1 MQVLWG
7 LHLITV
13 FLSVWLVAHAIAVA
27 LVFAFTVRLGRPVR
41 VSRGPRAA
49 VVVAVKGDDYE
60 FDEFLVRLFQQD
72 YAAFRVI
79 FAVES
84 ADDTAVPAIEKY
96 RAIAPDRVTL
106 VVAERRDDEGQKTTN
121 LRAAVATLTPQDEI
135 LVLADA
141 DIWPEPDW
149 LSRLIEPL
157 INDEADAV
165 SGFTWLIVKDGRLS
179 SYVLTAMAASIA
191 TIPRLPMLNPCWG
204 GSTAM
209 RQQMFRDL
217 NIAEAW
223 RGTLS
228 DDLQFTNVVQ
238 AAGGRIA
245 APREILLRT
254 AIKTGGF
261 AAVTAEARR
270 WFMLV
275 RIYAPGTYAITLA
288 AMTFAA
294 LGWIA
299 AVVGTLAL
307 RLDAAV
313 VLVLALVLNWL
324 RAQGRTLLVRRLW
337 GEAGIAENAQYLR
350 LDPLV
355 SPIATIL
362 NAIYGWSALRMK
374 RTTWAGITYEI
385 DGPQQVRVLRRG
397 GNV

>member
-1 MQVLWG
+1 M
-7 LHLITV
+7 TV
-13 FLSVWLVAHAIAVA
+13 FLLAWLVAHAVAVA

-41 VSRGPRAA
+41 VGEAPPVA
-49 VVVAVKGDDYE
+49 VVVAVKGHDYE

-72 YAAFRVI
+72 YPAFRVI
-79 FAVES
+79 FAVEL
-84 ADDTAVPAIEKY
+84 ADDAAVPAIEKY
-96 RAIAPDRVTL
+96 RALAPDRVTL
-106 VVAERRDDEGQKTTN
+106 VVAERRTDEGQKTTN
-121 LRAAVATLTPQDEI
+121 LRAAVATLTPQDDI

-157 INDEADAV
+157 VTNEADAV

-217 NIAEAW
+217 NIAEEW

-261 AAVTAEARR
+261 AAVTAEAQR

-275 RIYAPGTYAITLA
+275 RIYVPGTYAITLA

-294 LGWIA
+294 LGWIV
-299 AVVGTLAL
+299 AVVGALAL

-324 RAQGRTLLVRRLW
+324 RAQGRALLVRRLW
-337 GEAGIAENAQYLR
+337 GEAGVAENAKYLR

-362 NAIYGWSALRMK
+362 NAIYGWSALRMR
-374 RTTWAGITYEI
+374 RTTWAGTTYEI
-385 DGPQQVRVLRRG
+385 NGPQNVQVLKREGMRV
-397 GNV
+397 

>member
-1 MQVLWG
+1 M
-7 LHLITV
+7 TV
-13 FLSVWLVAHAIAVA
+13 FLLAWLVAHAVAVA

-41 VSRGPRAA
+41 VGEAPPVA
-49 VVVAVKGDDYE
+49 VVVAVKGHDYE

-72 YAAFRVI
+72 YPAFRVI

-84 ADDTAVPAIEKY
+84 ADDAAVPAIEKY
-96 RAIAPDRVTL
+96 RALAPDRVTL
-106 VVAERRDDEGQKTTN
+106 VVAERRTDEGQKTTN
-121 LRAAVATLTPQDEI
+121 LRAAVATLTPQDDI

-157 INDEADAV
+157 VTNEADAV

-217 NIAEAW
+217 NIAEEW

-261 AAVTAEARR
+261 AAVTAEAQR

-275 RIYAPGTYAITLA
+275 RIYVPGTYAITLA

-294 LGWIA
+294 LGWIV
-299 AVVGTLAL
+299 AVVGALAL

-324 RAQGRTLLVRRLW
+324 RAQGRALLVRRLW
-337 GEAGIAENAQYLR
+337 GEAGVAENAKYLR

-362 NAIYGWSALRMK
+362 NAIYGWAALRMR
-374 RTTWAGITYEI
+374 RTTWAGTTYEI
-385 DGPQQVRVLRRG
+385 NGPQNVQVLKREGMRV
-397 GNV
+397 

>member
-1 MQVLWG
+1 M
-7 LHLITV
+7 TV

-27 LVFAFTVRLGRPVR
+27 LVFAFTVRLGRPAR
-41 VSRGPRAA
+41 LGQGPRAA
-49 VVVAVKGDDYE
+49 VVVAVKGHDYE

-72 YAAFRVI
+72 YPAFRVI

-84 ADDTAVPAIEKY
+84 ADDAAVPAIEKY

-106 VVAERRDDEGQKTTN
+106 VVAERRRDEGQKSTN

-157 INDEADAV
+157 VAGEADAV
-165 SGFTWLIVKDGRLS
+165 SGFTWLIVKDDRLS

-217 NIAEAW
+217 YIAEAW

-261 AAVTAEARR
+261 AAVTAEAQR

-275 RIYAPGTYAITLA
+275 RIYVPGTYAITLA

-299 AVVGTLAL
+299 ALAGTLAL

-324 RAQGRTLLVRRLW
+324 RAQGRALLVRRLW

>member
-1 MQVLWG
+1 MTAFLWA
-7 LHLITV
+7 
-13 FLSVWLVAHAIAVA
+13 WLATHAIAVV
-27 LVFAFTVRLGRPVR
+27 LVFGFTVRLGRPVR
-41 VSRGPRAA
+41 MEHGPRAA
-49 VVVAVKGDDYE
+49 VVVAVKGHDYE
-60 FDEFLVRLFQQD
+60 FDEFLVRLFRQD
-72 YAAFRVI
+72 YPAFRVI

-84 ADDTAVPAIEKY
+84 ADDAAVPAIEKY

-106 VVAERRDDEGQKTTN
+106 VVAERRRDEGQKTTN
-121 LRAAVATLTPQDEI
+121 LRAAVATLTAEDEI

-149 LSRLIEPL
+149 LSRMIEPL
-157 INDEADAV
+157 VNGEADAV
-165 SGFTWLIVKDGRLS
+165 SGFAWLIVNDGRLS

-209 RQQMFRDL
+209 RQQTFRDL
-217 NIAEAW
+217 NIAEEW

-228 DDLQFTNVVQ
+228 DDLQLTNVVQ
-238 AAGGRIA
+238 ASGGRIA
-245 APREILLRT
+245 GPREVLLRT
-254 AIKTGGF
+254 AIETSGF

-275 RIYAPGTYAITLA
+275 RVYMPGSYAMTLA
-288 AMTFAA
+288 AMTFAS

-299 AVVGTLAL
+299 AVLGTLSL
-307 RLDAAV
+307 RFNAAV
-313 VLVLALVLNWL
+313 VLVLALLLNWL
-324 RAQGRTLLVRRLW
+324 RAQGRALLVRRLW
-337 GEAGIAENAQYLR
+337 GEAGLAENARYLR

-362 NAIYGWSALRMK
+362 NAVYGWSALRMK

-385 DGPQQVRVLRRG
+385 DGPHDVQVLKREG
-397 GNV
+397 GHHEAFV

>member
-1 MQVLWG
+1 MTTFLW
-7 LHLITV
+7 
-13 FLSVWLVAHAIAVA
+13 VWLVAHAVAVA

-41 VSRGPRAA
+41 LGDGPRAA
-49 VVVAVKGDDYE
+49 VVVAVKGHDYE

-72 YAAFRVI
+72 YPAFRVI

-84 ADDTAVPAIEKY
+84 ADDAAVPAIEKY
-96 RAIAPDRVTL
+96 RAVAPDRVTL
-106 VVAERRDDEGQKTTN
+106 VVAERRKDEGQKTTN
-121 LRAAVATLTPQDEI
+121 LRAAVATLTADDEI

-157 INDEADAV
+157 VVGEADAV
-165 SGFTWLIVKDGRLS
+165 SGFAWLIVKDDRLS
-179 SYVLTAMAASIA
+179 SHVLAAMAASIA

-217 NIAEAW
+217 NIAEEW

-228 DDLQFTNVVQ
+228 DDLQLTNVVQ

-261 AAVTAEARR
+261 AAVTAEAQR

-275 RIYAPGTYAITLA
+275 RIYMPVSYAITLA

-294 LGWIA
+294 LGWVA

-313 VLVLALVLNWL
+313 VLVLALLLNWL
-324 RAQGRTLLVRRLW
+324 RAQGRARLVRRLW
-337 GEAGIAENAQYLR
+337 GEAGLAENAPYLR

-362 NAIYGWSALRMK
+362 NAIYGWSALRMR
-374 RTTWAGITYEI
+374 RTTWAGTTYEI
-385 DGPQQVRVLRRG
+385 NGPQDVQVLKREGLRV
-397 GNV
+397 

>member
-1 MQVLWG
+1 M
-7 LHLITV
+7 TV

-27 LVFAFTVRLGRPVR
+27 LVFAFTVHLGRPVR
-41 VSRGPRAA
+41 VGQGPLAA
-49 VVVAVKGDDYE
+49 VVVAVKGHDYE

-72 YAAFRVI
+72 YPAFRVI

-84 ADDTAVPAIEKY
+84 ADDAAVPAIEKY
-96 RAIAPDRVTL
+96 RASAPDRVTL
-106 VVAERRDDEGQKTTN
+106 VVAERRTDEGQKTTN
-121 LRAAVATLTPQDEI
+121 LRAAVAALTPQDEI

-157 INDEADAV
+157 VAGEADAV

-209 RQQMFRDL
+209 RQQTFRDL
-217 NIAEAW
+217 NIAAAW

-238 AAGGRIA
+238 DAGGRIA

-275 RIYAPGTYAITLA
+275 RIYVPGTYAITLA

-299 AVVGTLAL
+299 TVVGTLAL

-313 VLVLALVLNWL
+313 VLVLALLLNWL
-324 RAQGRTLLVRRLW
+324 RAQSRARLVRRLW
-337 GEAGIAENAQYLR
+337 GEAGLAENAQYLR

-355 SPIATIL
+355 APVATIL
-362 NAIYGWSALRMK
+362 NAIYGWSALRLK
-374 RTTWAGITYEI
+374 RTTWAGIAYEI
-385 DGPQQVRVLRRG
+385 SGPQEVRVLRRE

>member
-1 MQVLWG
+1 MTIFLW
-7 LHLITV
+7 
-13 FLSVWLVAHAIAVA
+13 VWLAGHTVAVA
-27 LVFAFTVRLGRPVR
+27 LVFAFSVRLGRPVH
-41 VSRGPRAA
+41 VGQGPQAA
-49 VVVAVKGDDYE
+49 VVVAVKGHDYE

-72 YAAFRVI
+72 YPAFRVI

-84 ADDTAVPAIEKY
+84 ADDAAVPAIEKY
-96 RAIAPDRVTL
+96 RAVAPDRVAL
-106 VVAERRDDEGQKTTN
+106 VVAERRKDEGQKTTN
-121 LRAAVATLTPQDEI
+121 LRAAVATLTSEDEI

-141 DIWPEPDW
+141 DIWPEADW

-157 INDEADAV
+157 VSGQADAV
-165 SGFTWLIVKDGRLS
+165 SGFAWLIVKDGRLS

-209 RQQMFRDL
+209 RQRMFRDL
-217 NIAEAW
+217 NIAEEW
-223 RGTLS
+223 RGALS
-228 DDLQFTNVVQ
+228 DDLQLTNVIQ
-238 AAGGRIA
+238 ARGRRIA

-261 AAVTAEARR
+261 ADIAAEAQR

-275 RIYAPGTYAITLA
+275 RVYMPGTYAITLT

-294 LGWIA
+294 LGWIV

-313 VLVLALVLNWL
+313 VLVLALLLNWL
-324 RAQGRTLLVRRLW
+324 RAHGRALLVRRLW
-337 GEAGIAENAQYLR
+337 GEAGVAENAQYVR

-374 RTTWAGITYEI
+374 RTTWAGTTYEI
-385 DGPQQVRVLRRG
+385 NGPQDVQVLKRAGLSV
-397 GNV
+397 

>member
-1 MQVLWG
+1 M
-7 LHLITV
+7 TV
-13 FLSVWLVAHAIAVA
+13 FLPAWLVAHAIAVA
-27 LVFAFTVRLGRPVR
+27 LVFAFTVRLGRAVH
-41 VSRGPRAA
+41 VERGPRAA
-49 VVVAVKGDDYE
+49 VVVAVKGHDYE
-60 FDEFLVRLFQQD
+60 FDEFLVRLFRQD
-72 YAAFRVI
+72 YPAFRVI

-84 ADDTAVPAIEKY
+84 ADDAAVPAIEKY

-106 VVAERRDDEGQKTTN
+106 VVAERHQDEGQKTSN

-157 INDEADAV
+157 VDGEADAV
-165 SGFTWLIVKDGRLS
+165 SGFAWLIVKDGRLS

-209 RQQMFRDL
+209 RQQTFRDL
-217 NIAEAW
+217 NIAEEW

-228 DDLQFTNVVQ
+228 DDLQLTNVVQ
-238 AAGGRIA
+238 AAGRRIA

-254 AIKTGGF
+254 AIKTSGF
-261 AAVTAEARR
+261 SAVTAEARR

-275 RIYAPGTYAITLA
+275 RVYMPGSYAITLA

-294 LGWIA
+294 CGWIA
-299 AVVGTLAL
+299 TVLGTLML

-313 VLVLALVLNWL
+313 VLVLALLLNWL
-324 RAQGRTLLVRRLW
+324 RARGRKLLVRRLW
-337 GEAGIAENAQYLR
+337 GEAGVAENAQYLR

-362 NAIYGWSALRMK
+362 NAIYGWSALRLK
-374 RTTWAGITYEI
+374 RTTWAGIAYEI
-385 DGPQQVRVLRRG
+385 SGPQDVQVLKRERVTFLRR
-397 GNV
+397 V

>member
-1 MQVLWG
+1 
-7 LHLITV
+7 
-13 FLSVWLVAHAIAVA
+13 
-27 LVFAFTVRLGRPVR
+27 
-41 VSRGPRAA
+41 
-49 VVVAVKGDDYE
+49 
-60 FDEFLVRLFQQD
+60 
-72 YAAFRVI
+72 
-79 FAVES
+79 
-84 ADDTAVPAIEKY
+84 
-96 RAIAPDRVTL
+96 
-106 VVAERRDDEGQKTTN
+106 
-121 LRAAVATLTPQDEI
+121 
-135 LVLADA
+135 
-141 DIWPEPDW
+141 
-149 LSRLIEPL
+149 
-157 INDEADAV
+157 
-165 SGFTWLIVKDGRLS
+165 
-179 SYVLTAMAASIA
+179 
-191 TIPRLPMLNPCWG
+191 
-204 GSTAM
+204 M

-217 NIAEAW
+217 NIAEEW

-261 AAVTAEARR
+261 AAVTAEAQR

-275 RIYAPGTYAITLA
+275 RIYVPGTYAITLA

-294 LGWIA
+294 LGWIV
-299 AVVGTLAL
+299 AVVGALAL

-324 RAQGRTLLVRRLW
+324 RAQGRALLVRRLW

>member
-1 MQVLWG
+1 MTAFLW
-7 LHLITV
+7 I
-13 FLSVWLVAHAIAVA
+13 WLVTHAIAVA

-41 VSRGPRAA
+41 AGREPRAA
-49 VVVAVKGDDYE
+49 VVVAVKGHDYE

-72 YAAFRVI
+72 YPAFRVI

-84 ADDTAVPAIEKY
+84 ADDAAVPAIEKY
-96 RAIAPDRVTL
+96 RAIAPDRVSL
-106 VVAERRDDEGQKTTN
+106 VVAERRKDEGQKTTN
-121 LRAAVATLTPQDEI
+121 LRAAVATLAPEDEI
-135 LVLADA
+135 VVFADA

-149 LSRLIEPL
+149 LARLVEPL
-157 INDEADAV
+157 VDGEADAV
-165 SGFTWLIVKDGRLS
+165 SGFAWLVVEDSRLS

-209 RQQMFRDL
+209 RQQTFRDL
-217 NIAEAW
+217 NIAEKW

-228 DDLQFTNVVQ
+228 DDLQLTNVVQ
-238 AAGGRIA
+238 AAGGRIG

-275 RIYAPGTYAITLA
+275 RVYMPGSYAITLA
-288 AMTFAA
+288 AMTFAGF
-294 LGWIA
+294 GW
-299 AVVGTLAL
+299 VTTVLGTLTL

-313 VLVLALVLNWL
+313 VLALALLLNWL
-324 RAQGRTLLVRRLW
+324 RAWGRALLVRRLW
-337 GEAGIAENAQYLR
+337 GEAGLVENAEYLR

-362 NAIYGWSALRMK
+362 NAIYGWSALRLN

-385 DGPQQVRVLRRG
+385 SGPQEVHVLEREGSRV
-397 GNV
+397 

>member
-1 MQVLWG
+1 M
-7 LHLITV
+7 TV
-13 FLSVWLVAHAIAVA
+13 FLLVWLVAHAVAVA

-41 VSRGPRAA
+41 VGQGPPVAL
-49 VVVAVKGDDYE
+49 VVAVKGHDYE

-72 YAAFRVI
+72 YPAFRVI

-84 ADDTAVPAIEKY
+84 ADDAAVPAIEKY
-96 RAIAPDRVTL
+96 RAIAPDRVAL
-106 VVAERRDDEGQKTTN
+106 VVAERRKDEGQKTTN
-121 LRAAVATLTPQDEI
+121 LRAAVVTLTPQDEI

-157 INDEADAV
+157 VNGEADTV
-165 SGFTWLIVKDGRLS
+165 SGFAWLIVKDDRLS

-191 TIPRLPMLNPCWG
+191 TVPRLPMLNPCWG
-204 GSTAM
+204 GCTAVR
-209 RQQMFRDL
+209 RQTFVDL
-217 NIAEAW
+217 NIAEEW

-228 DDLQFTNVVQ
+228 DDLQLTNVVQ
-238 AAGGRIA
+238 AAGCRIA

-275 RIYAPGTYAITLA
+275 RIYTPGTYAITLA

-299 AVVGTLAL
+299 SVLGTLML

-313 VLVLALVLNWL
+313 VLALALLLNWL
-324 RAQGRTLLVRRLW
+324 RAQGRALLVRRLW
-337 GEAGIAENAQYLR
+337 GETGVAENAQYLR

-362 NAIYGWSALRMK
+362 NAIYGWSALPMK
-374 RTTWAGITYEI
+374 RTTWAGTTYEI
-385 DGPQQVRVLRRG
+385 SGPQDVQVLKRDGLLV
-397 GNV
+397 

>member
-1 MQVLWG
+1 MTTFLW
-7 LHLITV
+7 
-13 FLSVWLVAHAIAVA
+13 VWLVGHAIAVA

-41 VSRGPRAA
+41 VGQRPPAA
-49 VVVAVKGDDYE
+49 VVVAVKGHDYE

-72 YAAFRVI
+72 YPAFRVI

-84 ADDTAVPAIEKY
+84 ADDVAVPAIEKY
-96 RAIAPDRVTL
+96 RALAPDRVTL
-106 VVAERRDDEGQKTTN
+106 VVAERRKDEGQKTTN
-121 LRAAVATLTPQDEI
+121 LRAAVATLTPEDEI

-157 INDEADAV
+157 VAAEADTV
-165 SGFTWLIVKDGRLS
+165 SGFAWLIVKDGRLS

-217 NIAEAW
+217 NIAEKW

-228 DDLQFTNVVQ
+228 DDLQLTNVVQ

-254 AIKTGGF
+254 AVKTGGF

-275 RIYAPGTYAITLA
+275 RIYMPVSYAITLA

-294 LGWIA
+294 LGWIVA
-299 AVVGTLAL
+299 IVGTLAL

-313 VLVLALVLNWL
+313 VLVLALLLNWL
-324 RAQGRTLLVRRLW
+324 RAGSRALLVRRLW
-337 GEAGIAENAQYLR
+337 GEVGVEENAAYLR

-362 NAIYGWSALRMK
+362 NAIYGWSALRLK
-374 RTTWAGITYEI
+374 RTTWAGTTYEI
-385 DGPQQVRVLRRG
+385 NRPQDVQVLKREGLRV
-397 GNV
+397 

>member
-1 MQVLWG
+1 MTTFLW
-7 LHLITV
+7 I
-13 FLSVWLVAHAIAVA
+13 WLVGHSIAVA
-27 LVFAFTVRLGRPVR
+27 LVFAFTVRLGRPAHMQQA
-41 VSRGPRAA
+41 PRAV
-49 VVVAVKGDDYE
+49 VVVAVKGHDYE
-60 FDEFLVRLFQQD
+60 FDEFLVRLFHQD
-72 YAAFRVI
+72 YPAFRAI

-84 ADDTAVPAIEKY
+84 PDDAAVPAIEKY
-96 RAIAPDRVTL
+96 RAVAPDRVTL
-106 VVAERRDDEGQKTTN
+106 VVAERRKDEGQKTTN
-121 LRAAVATLTPQDEI
+121 LRAAIATLTLQDEI

-157 INDEADAV
+157 VAGEADAV
-165 SGFTWLIVKDGRLS
+165 SGFAWLIVKDGRLS

-217 NIAEAW
+217 NIAEKW

-228 DDLQFTNVVQ
+228 DDLQLTNVVQ

-254 AIKTGGF
+254 AIKTEGF
-261 AAVTAEARR
+261 AAVSAEARR

-275 RIYAPGTYAITLA
+275 RVYMPVSYAITLA

-299 AVVGTLAL
+299 AVFGTLAL

-313 VLVLALVLNWL
+313 VLVLALLLNWL
-324 RAQGRTLLVRRLW
+324 RAQGRALLVRRLW
-337 GEAGIAENAQYLR
+337 GDVGVEENAGYLR

-355 SPIATIL
+355 SPIATVL

-374 RTTWAGITYEI
+374 RTTWAGTTYEI
-385 DGPQQVRVLRRG
+385 NAPQDVQVLKREGLRV
-397 GNV
+397 

>member
-1 MQVLWG
+1 M
-7 LHLITV
+7 TA
-13 FLSVWLVAHAIAVA
+13 FLLAWLVAHAIAVA

-41 VSRGPRAA
+41 TSGGPSAA
-49 VVVAVKGDDYE
+49 VVVAVKGHDHE

-72 YAAFRVI
+72 YRAFRVI

-84 ADDTAVPAIEKY
+84 ADDAAVSAIEKY
-96 RAIAPDRVTL
+96 RVVAPDRVTL
-106 VVAERRDDEGQKTTN
+106 VVAERRKDEGQKTTN
-121 LRAAVATLTPQDEI
+121 LRAAVATLTPEDEI

-157 INDEADAV
+157 VAGEADAV
-165 SGFTWLIVKDGRLS
+165 SGFTWLIVKDRRLS

-217 NIAEAW
+217 NIAEQW

-228 DDLQFTNVVQ
+228 DDLQLTNVVQ
-238 AAGGRIA
+238 SARGRIA

-261 AAVTAEARR
+261 ADVAAEARR

-275 RIYAPGTYAITLA
+275 RIYVPGTYAITLA

-294 LGWIA
+294 LGWVA

-313 VLVLALVLNWL
+313 VLALALLLNWL
-324 RAQGRTLLVRRLW
+324 RAKGRGLLVRRLW
-337 GEAGIAENAQYLR
+337 GEAGLTENARYLR

-374 RTTWAGITYEI
+374 HTTWAGITYEVNGAQ
-385 DGPQQVRVLRRG
+385 DVQVLKREGAKV
-397 GNV
+397 

>member
-1 MQVLWG
+1 MTTFLW
-7 LHLITV
+7 
-13 FLSVWLVAHAIAVA
+13 VWLVGHSIAVA

-41 VSRGPRAA
+41 VSQGPRAA
-49 VVVAVKGDDYE
+49 VVVAVKGHDYE

-72 YAAFRVI
+72 YPAFRVI

-84 ADDTAVPAIEKY
+84 ADDAAVPAIEKY
-96 RAIAPDRVTL
+96 RAVAPDQVTL
-106 VVAERRDDEGQKTTN
+106 VVAERRKDEGQKTTN
-121 LRAAVATLTPQDEI
+121 LRTAVATLTPQDEI

-157 INDEADAV
+157 VAGEADAV
-165 SGFTWLIVKDGRLS
+165 SGFAWLIVMDGRLS

-209 RQQMFRDL
+209 RQPMFRDL
-217 NIAEAW
+217 NIEEKW

-228 DDLQFTNVVQ
+228 DDLALTNVVQ

-275 RIYAPGTYAITLA
+275 RIYMPVSYAITLA

-294 LGWIA
+294 LGWILA
-299 AVVGTLAL
+299 AIGTLTL
-307 RLDAAV
+307 RFDAAV
-313 VLVLALVLNWL
+313 VLVLALLLNWL
-324 RAQGRTLLVRRLW
+324 RAQGRALLVRRLW
-337 GEAGIAENAQYLR
+337 GEAGLAENAPYLR

-355 SPIATIL
+355 SPIATVL
-362 NAIYGWSALRMK
+362 NAIYGWSALRMT
-374 RTTWAGITYEI
+374 RTTWAGTTYEI
-385 DGPQQVRVLRRG
+385 NGPQDVQVLKREV
-397 GNV
+397 

>member
-1 MQVLWG
+1 M
-7 LHLITV
+7 TV
-13 FLSVWLVAHAIAVA
+13 FLSAWLVAHAIAVA

-41 VSRGPRAA
+41 VGQAPPAA
-49 VVVAVKGDDYE
+49 VVVAVKGHDYE

-72 YAAFRVI
+72 YPAFRVI

-84 ADDTAVPAIEKY
+84 PDDAAVPAIEKY

-106 VVAERRDDEGQKTTN
+106 VVAERRQDEGQKTTN

-157 INDEADAV
+157 VAGEADAV

-275 RIYAPGTYAITLA
+275 RVYMPGSYAITLA

-299 AVVGTLAL
+299 ALVGTLAL

-313 VLVLALVLNWL
+313 VLVLALLLNWL
-324 RAQGRTLLVRRLW
+324 RAQARGLLVRRFW
-337 GEAGIAENAQYLR
+337 GEAGLAENAQYLR

-355 SPIATIL
+355 APIATIL
-362 NAIYGWSALRMK
+362 NAIYGWSALRLK

-385 DGPQQVRVLRRG
+385 DGPQEVQVLKRA

>member
-1 MQVLWG
+1 MTTFLW
-7 LHLITV
+7 
-13 FLSVWLVAHAIAVA
+13 VWLAVHTVAVA
-27 LVFAFTVRLGRPVR
+27 LVFAFTVRLGRPVH
-41 VSRGPRAA
+41 VGQAPPAA
-49 VVVAVKGDDYE
+49 VVVPVKGHDYE
-60 FDEFLVRLFQQD
+60 FDEFLVRLFHQD
-72 YAAFRVI
+72 YPAFRVI

-84 ADDTAVPAIEKY
+84 ADDAAVPAIEKY

-106 VVAERRDDEGQKTTN
+106 VVAERRKDEGQKTTN
-121 LRAAVATLTPQDEI
+121 LRSAVATLTPQDEI

-157 INDEADAV
+157 VAGEADAV
-165 SGFTWLIVKDGRLS
+165 SGFAWLIVKDGRLS

-209 RQQMFRDL
+209 HLQMFRDL
-217 NIAEAW
+217 NIAEQW

-228 DDLQFTNVVQ
+228 DDLQLTNVVQ

-261 AAVTAEARR
+261 ADVAAEARR

-275 RIYAPGTYAITLA
+275 RIYVPGTYAITLA

-299 AVVGTLAL
+299 AVLGTVAL
-307 RLDAAV
+307 RLDAGV
-313 VLVLALVLNWL
+313 VLGLALLLNWL
-324 RAQGRTLLVRRLW
+324 RAQGRRGLVRRLW
-337 GEAGIAENAQYLR
+337 GESGLTENAQYLR

-362 NAIYGWSALRMK
+362 NAVYGWSALRMK

-385 DGPQQVRVLRRG
+385 DGPQQVQALKRESSAPAG
-397 GNV
+397 SMT

>member
-1 MQVLWG
+1 M
-7 LHLITV
+7 TA
-13 FLSVWLVAHAIAVA
+13 FLSAWFVAHAIAVT

-41 VSRGPRAA
+41 VDQAPLAA
-49 VVVAVKGDDYE
+49 VVVAVKGHDYG

-72 YAAFRVI
+72 YPAFRVI

-84 ADDTAVPAIEKY
+84 ADDASVPAIEKY
-96 RAIAPDRVTL
+96 RAMAPDRVTL
-106 VVAERRDDEGQKTTN
+106 VVAQRRKDEGQKTTN

-157 INDEADAV
+157 VAGEADAV
-165 SGFTWLIVKDGRLS
+165 SGFAWLIVKDGRLS

-209 RQQMFRDL
+209 RQQTFRDL
-217 NIAEAW
+217 NIAEEW

-228 DDLQFTNVVQ
+228 DDLQFTNVAQ

-254 AIKTGGF
+254 AIKTEGF
-261 AAVTAEARR
+261 TAVTAEARR

-275 RIYAPGTYAITLA
+275 RIYMPGSYAITLA

-294 LGWIA
+294 LGWLA

-313 VLVLALVLNWL
+313 VLVLALLLNWL
-324 RAQGRTLLVRRLW
+324 RGQGRALLVRRLW
-337 GEAGIAENAQYLR
+337 GEEGLAENAQYLR

-362 NAIYGWSALRMK
+362 NATYGWSALRMN
-374 RTTWAGITYEI
+374 RTTWAGTTYAI
-385 DGPQQVRVLRRG
+385 NGPQDVQVLKREGLRD
-397 GNV
+397 

>member
-1 MQVLWG
+1 MTTFLW
-7 LHLITV
+7 
-13 FLSVWLVAHAIAVA
+13 VWLVGHSIAGA

-41 VSRGPRAA
+41 IKQGPRAA
-49 VVVAVKGDDYE
+49 VVVAVKGHDYE

-72 YAAFRVI
+72 YPAFRVV

-84 ADDTAVPAIEKY
+84 ADDAAVPAIEKY
-96 RAIAPDRVTL
+96 RAVVPDRVTL
-106 VVAERRDDEGQKTTN
+106 VVAERRKDEGQKTTN
-121 LRAAVATLTPQDEI
+121 LRAAVATLTPDDEI

-157 INDEADAV
+157 VNGEADAV
-165 SGFTWLIVKDGRLS
+165 SGFAWLIVKDGRLS

-209 RQQMFRDL
+209 RQQTFRDL
-217 NIAEAW
+217 NIAEEW

-228 DDLQFTNVVQ
+228 DDLALTNVVQ
-238 AAGGRIA
+238 AAGCRVG

-275 RIYAPGTYAITLA
+275 RIYMPISYAITLI

-299 AVVGTLAL
+299 AALGTLML

-313 VLVLALVLNWL
+313 VLGLALLLNWL
-324 RAQGRTLLVRRLW
+324 RARGRALLVRRLW
-337 GEAGIAENAQYLR
+337 GEAGLAENARYLL

-374 RTTWAGITYEI
+374 RTTWAGTTYEI
-385 DGPQQVRVLRRG
+385 NGPQAVKVLKREG
-397 GNV
+397 HV

>member
-1 MQVLWG
+1 MTWFLW
-7 LHLITV
+7 I
-13 FLSVWLVAHAIAVA
+13 WLAAHAVAVA

-41 VSRGPRAA
+41 VQQGPKVA
-49 VVVAVKGDDYE
+49 VVVAVKGHDYE
-60 FDEFLVRLFQQD
+60 FDEFLTRLFKQD
-72 YAAFRVI
+72 YPAFRVI
-79 FAVES
+79 FSVES
-84 ADDTAVPAIEKY
+84 ADDAAVPAIETC
-96 RAIAPDRVTL
+96 RVLAPDRVSL
-106 VVAERRDDEGQKTTN
+106 VVADRRRDEGQKTTN

-149 LSRLIEPL
+149 LSRLVEPL
-157 INDEADAV
+157 VADEADAV
-165 SGFTWLIVKDGRLS
+165 SGFAWLIVKDGRWS

-191 TIPRLPMLNPCWG
+191 TVPRLPMLNPCWG

-209 RQQMFRDL
+209 RQQTFRDL
-217 NIAEAW
+217 DIAEEW

-228 DDLQFTNVVQ
+228 DDLQLTNVVQ

-275 RIYAPGTYAITLA
+275 RVYMPGTYVITLA

-294 LGWIA
+294 LGWIT
-299 AVVGTLAL
+299 AVLGTLMLWRA
-307 RLDAAV
+307 AAV

-324 RAQGRTLLVRRLW
+324 RARGRALLVRRVW
-337 GEAGIAENAQYLR
+337 GEAGAAENAQYLR

-385 DGPQQVRVLRRG
+385 NGPQDVLVLKRQDNKHRERA
-397 GNV
+397 

>member
-1 MQVLWG
+1 M
-7 LHLITV
+7 TV
-13 FLSVWLVAHAIAVA
+13 FLLVWLVAHAVAVA

-41 VSRGPRAA
+41 VGQGPPVAL
-49 VVVAVKGDDYE
+49 VVAVKGHDYE

-72 YAAFRVI
+72 YPAFRVI

-84 ADDTAVPAIEKY
+84 ADDPAVPPIEKY
-96 RAIAPDRVTL
+96 RAIAPERITL
-106 VVAERRDDEGQKTTN
+106 VVAERRKDEGQKTTN
-121 LRAAVATLTPQDEI
+121 LRAAVATLMPQDEI

-157 INDEADAV
+157 VAGDADAV
-165 SGFTWLIVKDGRLS
+165 SGFAWLIVKDGRLS

-209 RQQMFRDL
+209 RHQLFHDL
-217 NIAEAW
+217 NIAEKW

-228 DDLQFTNVVQ
+228 DDLQLTNVVQ
-238 AAGGRIA
+238 TAGCRIA

-261 AAVTAEARR
+261 ADVAAEAQR

-275 RIYAPGTYAITLA
+275 RIYVPRTYAITLA

-299 AVVGTLAL
+299 AIVGTLAF
-307 RLDAAV
+307 RLDAAI
-313 VLVLALVLNWL
+313 VLVLALLLNWL
-324 RAQGRTLLVRRLW
+324 RAQGRALLVRRLW
-337 GEAGIAENAQYLR
+337 GESGLAENAPYLR

-374 RTTWAGITYEI
+374 RTTWAGTTYEI
-385 DGPQQVRVLRRG
+385 SGPQDVQVLKREGLRS
-397 GNV
+397 